1 MEAQETCQLPDD
13 PTLAEFA
20 VAFNDAGQWVDIV
33 DPGWRQVYMTDDARL
48 MYGGR
53 AGLAPY
59 PVGAHTYGPEAVSMR
74 MQWHGGQWPLEIN
87 RRSFAACGQWVLADT
102 PGGREE
108 LRELVDPRLRDI
120 VDELSPMEAPAAY
133 TIPFQGVYT
142 GAGAP
147 VYTFATVVR
156 LRDGEGQ
163 LAGTA
168 FISKP
173 AIGMATLARI
183 TAMGDLRHFERMEQV
198 ARPGRRPAALLFAD
212 LEASSPLSRRLS
224 TAGYF
229 ALGRRVARA
238 ADRCVIDAG
247 GLVGRHAGDGVV
259 AFFLAETAGS
269 ESTAARGC
277 IEAAR
282 ALREA
287 MVDVAARSELAPEEL
302 TMRFGLHWERPSSS
316 DRSRRAGAPR
326 SPRSAMRSTRERASR
341 HAPPAGVRWSQRR
354 SWSALSPT
362 TLPSSASTPTASPTP
377 LSPTC
382 PRPLRRPAATP
393 RRSPFAR
400 YRARGE
406 PAISR
411 GERTPS
417 KHD

>member
-1 MEAQETCQLPDD
+1 MEAQETCRLPDD

-33 DPGWRQVYMTDDARL
+33 DPAWREVYMTDDARL

-59 PVGAHTYGPEAVSMR
+59 PVGAHIYGPEAVGMR
-74 MQWHGGQWPLEIN
+74 MQWRGGQWPLEIN
-87 RRSFAACGQWVLADT
+87 RRSFAAFGPWVLADT

-120 VDELSPMEAPAAY
+120 VDELSPADPPAAW
-133 TIPFQGVYT
+133 TIPFQGLYT

-156 LRDGEGQ
+156 LRDGKGQ

-224 TAGYF
+224 TASYF
-229 ALGRRVARA
+229 ALGRRIARA

-269 ESTAARGC
+269 ESAAAHGC
-277 IEAAR
+277 IQAAH

-287 MVDVAARSELAPEEL
+287 MVDVAARSKLAPEEL
-302 TMRFGLHWERPSSS
+302 TMRFGLHWGATLFVGQIATSGRTEVTALGDEVNEGARIEACATGGRALASKALMERLEPDDAAELGLDP
-316 DRSRRAGAPR
+316 DRITY
-326 SPRSAMRSTRERASR
+326 SPLAD
-341 HAPPAGVRWSQRR
+341 
-354 SWSALSPT
+354 L
-362 TLPSSASTPTASPTP
+362 PTATKKA
-377 LSPTC
+377 
-382 PRPLRRPAATP
+382 RRDA
-393 RRSPFAR
+393 
-400 YRARGE
+400 
-406 PAISR
+406 PAIAVC
-411 GERTPS
+411 EA
-417 KHD
+417 